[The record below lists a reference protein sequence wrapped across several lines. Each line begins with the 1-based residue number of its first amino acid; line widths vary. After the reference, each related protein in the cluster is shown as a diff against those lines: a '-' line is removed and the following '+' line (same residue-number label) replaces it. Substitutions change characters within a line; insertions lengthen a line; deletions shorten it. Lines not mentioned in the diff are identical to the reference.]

1 MQRKIRREVSTYTM
15 KLVLVVVIALVFSC
29 SALAN
34 GNVESKASPVELEEQ
49 LGDIAAK
56 ESRYFLSALEFVED
70 SSGVS
75 PCAIAPCKNGG
86 TCQPI
91 AGDDFTCQCTEGFY
105 GDNCEKDVNQC
116 LTSKPCLNGATCVN
130 KPGSYSCTCPQ
141 GHTGKNCEKG
151 K

>member
-1 MQRKIRREVSTYTM
+1 SCVFNFGVDE
-15 KLVLVVVIALVFSC
+15 AL
-29 SALAN
+29 LKN
-34 GNVESKASPVELEEQ
+34 EK
-49 LGDIAAK
+49 
-56 ESRYFLSALEFVED
+56 FLHHI
-70 SSGVS
+70 VS